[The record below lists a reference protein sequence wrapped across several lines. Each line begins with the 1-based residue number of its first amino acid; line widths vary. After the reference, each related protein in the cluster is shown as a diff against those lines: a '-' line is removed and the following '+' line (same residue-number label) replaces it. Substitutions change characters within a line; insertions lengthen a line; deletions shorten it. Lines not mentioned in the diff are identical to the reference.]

1 VKVLSE
7 KQPEIN
13 YIEELKNICG
23 TVLLNEPMSLHTSFR
38 TGGPAEV
45 FIKAESTENI
55 ISAIDIAKKY
65 NKQYIITGNGSNILV
80 KDGGIDGIVINIGN
94 EMSKIKCDGTKIYA
108 QAGAMLSAL
117 ATAAADEEL
126 TGLEFASGIPGTVG
140 GAVFM
145 NAGAYDGEIKD
156 VIEYA
161 DVIDSEGNIHRLIKD
176 ELELSYRHSVIDD
189 KNMIVVGAMFNLN
202 KGIKK
207 NITDKM
213 ADFAKRRRDKQPLNY
228 PSAGSTFKRPE
239 GYFAGKLIEDSGLKG
254 KTVGGA
260 QVSEKHAGFVVNI
273 GNATSSDIIAL
284 MDGCIE
290 TVYNKF
296 GVKLEPEVRI
306 LGKDL

>member
-7 KQPEIN
+7 KQPKIN

-55 ISAIDIAKKY
+55 ISTIDIAKKY

-161 DVIDSEGNIHRLIKD
+161 DVIDSEGNTHRLIKD
-176 ELELSYRHSVIDD
+176 ELELSYRHSVIAE

>member
-1 VKVLSE
+1 MLSE
-7 KQPEIN
+7 KQPKIN

-80 KDGGIDGIVINIGN
+80 KDGGIEGIVINIGN
-94 EMSKIKCDGTKIYA
+94 EMSKIKCDGIKIYA

-161 DVIDSEGNIHRLIKD
+161 DVIDSEGNTHRLTKD
-176 ELELSYRHSVIDD
+176 ELELSYRHSVIAE

-207 NITDKM
+207 DITDKM

-273 GNATSSDIIAL
+273 GNATSGDIITL
-284 MDGCIE
+284 MEFCIE

>member
-1 VKVLSE
+1 MLSE
-7 KQPEIN
+7 KQPKIN

-161 DVIDSEGNIHRLIKD
+161 DVIDSEGNTHRLIKD
-176 ELELSYRHSVIDD
+176 ELELSYRHSVIAE

>member
-1 VKVLSE
+1 MLSE
-7 KQPEIN
+7 KQPKIN

-161 DVIDSEGNIHRLIKD
+161 DVIDSEGNTYRLIKD
-176 ELELSYRHSVIDD
+176 ELELSYRHSVIAE

>member
-1 VKVLSE
+1 MLSE
-7 KQPEIN
+7 KQPKIN
-13 YIEELKNICG
+13 YIEELKNICC

-161 DVIDSEGNIHRLIKD
+161 DVIDSEGNTHRLIKD
-176 ELELSYRHSVIDD
+176 ELELSYRHSVIAE

>member
-1 VKVLSE
+1 MLSE

-23 TVLLNEPMSLHTSFR
+23 TVLFNEPMSLHTSFR

-156 VIEYA
+156 IIEYA
-161 DVIDSEGNIHRLIKD
+161 DVIDSEGNTHRLIKD
-176 ELELSYRHSVIDD
+176 ELELSYRHSVIAE

>member
-1 VKVLSE
+1 MLSE
-7 KQPEIN
+7 KQPKIN

-117 ATAAADEEL
+117 ATAAAGEEL

-161 DVIDSEGNIHRLIKD
+161 DVIDSEGNTHRLIKD
-176 ELELSYRHSVIDD
+176 ELELSYRHSVIAE

>member
-1 VKVLSE
+1 MLSE

-13 YIEELKNICG
+13 YIEELKSICN

-156 VIEYA
+156 IIEYA
-161 DVIDSEGNIHRLIKD
+161 DVIDSEGNTHRLIKD
-176 ELELSYRHSVIDD
+176 ELELSYRHSVIAE

>member
-1 VKVLSE
+1 MLSE

-117 ATAAADEEL
+117 ATAAADKEL

-161 DVIDSEGNIHRLIKD
+161 DVIDSEGNTHRLTKD
-176 ELELSYRHSVIDD
+176 ELELSYRHSVIAE

>member
-1 VKVLSE
+1 MLSE

-161 DVIDSEGNIHRLIKD
+161 DVIDSEGNTHRLIKD

-306 LGKDL
+306 FGKDL

>member
-1 VKVLSE
+1 MLSE
-7 KQPEIN
+7 KQPKIN

-55 ISAIDIAKKY
+55 ISTIDIAKKY

-161 DVIDSEGNIHRLIKD
+161 DVIDSEGNTHRLIKD
-176 ELELSYRHSVIDD
+176 ELELSYRHSVIAE

>member
-1 VKVLSE
+1 MLSE

-161 DVIDSEGNIHRLIKD
+161 DVIDSEGNTHRLIKD

-207 NITDKM
+207 DITDKM

>member
-1 VKVLSE
+1 MLSE

-55 ISAIDIAKKY
+55 IGAIDIAKKY

-161 DVIDSEGNIHRLIKD
+161 DVIDSEGNTHRLIKD
-176 ELELSYRHSVIDD
+176 ELELSYRHSVIAE

-207 NITDKM
+207 DITDKM

>member
-1 VKVLSE
+1 MSE

-117 ATAAADEEL
+117 ATAAVDEEL

-156 VIEYA
+156 IIEYA
-161 DVIDSEGNIHRLIKD
+161 DVIDSEGNTHRLIKD
-176 ELELSYRHSVIDD
+176 ELELSYRHSVIAE

>member
-1 VKVLSE
+1 MSE
-7 KQPEIN
+7 KQPETN
-13 YIEELKNICG
+13 YIEELKSICN

-161 DVIDSEGNIHRLIKD
+161 DVIDSEGNTHRLIKD
-176 ELELSYRHSVIDD
+176 ELELSYRHSVIAE

>member
-1 VKVLSE
+1 MLSE

-156 VIEYA
+156 IIEYA
-161 DVIDSEGNIHRLIKD
+161 DVIDSEGNTHRLIKD
-176 ELELSYRHSVIDD
+176 ELELSYRHSVIAE

-239 GYFAGKLIEDSGLKG
+239 GYFAGKLIDDSGLKG

-273 GNATSSDIIAL
+273 GNATSGDIITL
-284 MDGCIE
+284 MEFCIE

>member
-1 VKVLSE
+1 MLSE

-156 VIEYA
+156 IIEYA
-161 DVIDSEGNIHRLIKD
+161 DVIDSEGNTHRLTKD
-176 ELELSYRHSVIDD
+176 ELELSYRHSVIAE
-189 KNMIVVGAMFNLN
+189 KNMIVVGAMFNLS

>member
-1 VKVLSE
+1 MLSE

-108 QAGAMLSAL
+108 QAGAMLYAL

-161 DVIDSEGNIHRLIKD
+161 DVIDSEGNTHRLIKD
-176 ELELSYRHSVIDD
+176 ELELSYRHSVIAE

-273 GNATSSDIIAL
+273 GNATSGDIITL

>member
-1 VKVLSE
+1 MLSE
-7 KQPEIN
+7 KQPKIN

-23 TVLLNEPMSLHTSFR
+23 TVLLNEPMNLHTSFR

-161 DVIDSEGNIHRLIKD
+161 DVIDSEGNTHRLIKD
-176 ELELSYRHSVIDD
+176 ELELSYRHSVIAE

-239 GYFAGKLIEDSGLKG
+239 GMFAGQLIEESGLKG
-254 KTVGGA
+254 RGVGDA
-260 QVSEKHAGFVVNI
+260 CVSDKHAGFVINK
-273 GNATSSDIIAL
+273 GKASAKDIYDTIQL
-284 MDGCIE
+284 VISE
-290 TVYNKF
+290 VKKQK
-296 GVKLEPEVRI
+296 GVILEPEVRI
-306 LGKDL
+306 IGEF

>member
-1 VKVLSE
+1 MLSE
-7 KQPEIN
+7 KQSEIN

-161 DVIDSEGNIHRLIKD
+161 DVIDSEGNTNRLIKD
-176 ELELSYRHSVIDD
+176 ELELSYRHSVIAE

>member
-1 VKVLSE
+1 MLSE

-117 ATAAADEEL
+117 AAAAADEEL

-161 DVIDSEGNIHRLIKD
+161 DVIDSEGNTHRLIKD
-176 ELELSYRHSVIDD
+176 ELELSYRHSVIAE

-213 ADFAKRRRDKQPLNY
+213 ADFAKRRRDKQPINY

-273 GNATSSDIIAL
+273 GNATSRDIIVL

>member
-1 VKVLSE
+1 MLSE
-7 KQPEIN
+7 KQPETN
-13 YIEELKNICG
+13 YIEELKSICN

-161 DVIDSEGNIHRLIKD
+161 DVIDSEGNTHRLIKD

>member
-1 VKVLSE
+1 MLSE

-94 EMSKIKCDGTKIYA
+94 EMNKIKCEGTKIYA

-161 DVIDSEGNIHRLIKD
+161 DVIDSEGNTHRLTKD

>member
-1 VKVLSE
+1 MLSE

-161 DVIDSEGNIHRLIKD
+161 DVIDSEGNTHRLIKD
-176 ELELSYRHSVIDD
+176 ELELSYRHSVIAE

-254 KTVGGA
+254 KTFGGA

>member
-1 VKVLSE
+1 MLSE
-7 KQPEIN
+7 KQLEIN

-161 DVIDSEGNIHRLIKD
+161 DVIDSEGNTHRLIKD
-176 ELELSYRHSVIDD
+176 ELELSYRHSVIAE

>member
-1 VKVLSE
+1 MLSE

-161 DVIDSEGNIHRLIKD
+161 DVIDSEGNTHRLIKD
-176 ELELSYRHSVIDD
+176 ELELSYRHSVIAE

-273 GNATSSDIIAL
+273 GNATSGDIITL
-284 MDGCIE
+284 MEFCIE

>member
-1 VKVLSE
+1 MLSE

-161 DVIDSEGNIHRLIKD
+161 DVIDSEGNTHRLTKD

>member
-1 VKVLSE
+1 MLSE
-7 KQPEIN
+7 KQPKIN

-161 DVIDSEGNIHRLIKD
+161 DVIDSEGNTHRLTKD
-176 ELELSYRHSVIDD
+176 ELELSYRHSVIAE

>member
-1 VKVLSE
+1 MLSE

-161 DVIDSEGNIHRLIKD
+161 DVIDSEGNTHRLIKD

>member
-1 VKVLSE
+1 MLSE

-80 KDGGIDGIVINIGN
+80 KDGGIEGIVINIGN

-161 DVIDSEGNIHRLIKD
+161 DVIDSEGNTHRLIKD
-176 ELELSYRHSVIDD
+176 ELELSYRHSVIAE

-273 GNATSSDIIAL
+273 GNATSGDIITL
-284 MDGCIE
+284 MEFCIE

>member
-1 VKVLSE
+1 MLSE

-13 YIEELKNICG
+13 YIEELKSICN

-161 DVIDSEGNIHRLIKD
+161 DVIDSEGNTHRIIKD
-176 ELELSYRHSVIDD
+176 ELELSYRHSVIAE

-207 NITDKM
+207 DITDKM